1 MGETIPRGHTLLI
14 REVSDMRTIRAAAIG
29 LSLSLGLVMTAAGA
43 VVTVF
48 SPVPQSALDGTNGR
62 KCAVRAT
69 GLDCVFVDGAGMIR
83 HTSTTNGTTWAV
95 PAAVGPGSKPA
106 IAAVGSTLGL
116 IYSTPQGI
124 AYRFKAGASPW
135 SQATMFSS
143 SQGEAAIAAFG
154 SRMYATWLDGT
165 GTIFFAEFPPNQ
177 LTPPPNVTVVKDV
190 VTTTRWQDFISTPAI
205 VVFAGSKPSQP
216 PIVRVFWFERRET
229 ATLTQQY
236 FGVAYADRPSVPPA
250 NNWKYQ
256 LIQSFGVGSIK
267 GSMGV
272 SLSAAAVHT
281 GQVFVTASA
290 LRVTSPINKQEIT
303 RLYRQDAWTLAPW
316 QIAPIN
322 QKLSH
327 VTVAATVVGV
337 NCPSTQIRIA
347 VAELTASG
355 FGPAWYKSGTWT
367 GATPALSAPAVLSPA
382 SGRAPQALFWSVLTA
397 PALGSNAWK
406 EVHAF
411 FVDGSSLKAVTVT
424 SAGPSD
430 CVPTNPPPN

>member
-1 MGETIPRGHTLLI
+1 M
-14 REVSDMRTIRAAAIG
+14 REVSDMRAIRAAVIG

-48 SPVPQSALDGTNGR
+48 SPVPQSALDNTNGR
-62 KCAVRAT
+62 KCAARAT
-69 GLDCVFVDGAGMIR
+69 GLDCVFVDAAGMIR

-95 PAAVGPGSKPA
+95 PGAVGPGSKPA

-124 AYRFKAGASPW
+124 AYRFKAGAAGW

-143 SQGEAAIAAFG
+143 LQGEAAIAAFG
-154 SRMYATWLDGT
+154 SRMYATWLG
-165 GTIFFAEFPPNQ
+165 GTISFAEFPPNQ
-177 LTPPPNVTVVKDV
+177 LTPPPNVTVVKSV
-190 VTTTRWQDFISTPAI
+190 VQTTKWQDFISTPAI

-216 PIVRVFWFERRET
+216 PIVRVFWFERREIP
-229 ATLTQQY
+229 TLTQQY
-236 FGVAYADRPSVPPA
+236 FGVAYADRPAVPPT
-250 NNWKYQ
+250 NNWPYQ

-272 SLSAAAVHT
+272 SLSAAAVNT
-281 GQVFVTASA
+281 GQVFVAASA
-290 LRVTSPINKQEIT
+290 LRMTSPTNKQEIT
-303 RLYRQDAWTLAPW
+303 RLYRQDAWPLAPW
-316 QIAPIN
+316 QIAQIN

-327 VTVAATVVGV
+327 ATVAATVVGV
-337 NCPSTQIRIA
+337 SCPSTQIRIA
-347 VAELTASG
+347 LAELTASG
-355 FGPAWYKSGTWT
+355 FGPAWYKTGTWT
-367 GATPALSAPAVLSPA
+367 GAAPALSAPAVLSPA

-397 PALGSNAWK
+397 PGQGMNVWK

-424 SAGPSD
+424 GAGPSD
-430 CVPTNPPPN
+430 CGPTNPPPN